1 MTAQDEAGAYR
12 SFRERLDAVLRT
24 KDPERVRA
32 FLIERGQ
39 WSEADQGDSA
49 FAMWMMIA
57 GSPSL
62 APLHPEAEQW
72 LREHGHAD
80 EAQIITG
87 GRKRPSAGQ
96 QRPSAGQ
103 QRPSAGQQRP
113 GSPRPQRPPQGQ
125 RGQAHR
131 NGGPHGHGHG
141 HGRSGEQSQRDGPR
155 HRG

>member
-1 MTAQDEAGAYR
+1 MTGQDDPGAYR

-32 FLIERGQ
+32 FLIEQGQ

-62 APLHPEAEQW
+62 ASLHTEAEQW

-80 EAQIITG
+80 EAQIIAS
-87 GRKRPSAGQ
+87 GRKRPSGQ
-96 QRPSAGQ
+96 QRKGPPRPSHPAQGQHGGQHGRQHGRGGQ
-103 QRPSAGQQRP
+103 QR
-113 GSPRPQRPPQGQ
+113 
-125 RGQAHR
+125 H
-131 NGGPHGHGHG
+131 
-141 HGRSGEQSQRDGPR
+141 DGPR
-155 HRG
+155 RKGV

>member
-113 GSPRPQRPPQGQ
+113 PQGQ

-131 NGGPHGHGHG
+131 NGGPHGHG
-141 HGRSGEQSQRDGPR
+141 RSGEQSRRDGPR

>member
-1 MTAQDEAGAYR
+1 MSSKDEPGAYR
-12 SFRERLDAVLRT
+12 PFRERLDAVLRT

-103 QRPSAGQQRP
+103 QRP

-131 NGGPHGHGHG
+131 NGGPHGHG
-141 HGRSGEQSQRDGPR
+141 RSGEQSRRDGPR